1 MLVTELELLPATPQ
15 SLFFSIGLRN
25 NRCILYLEVYLLI
38 NCSIDHHFR
47 MQTLKE
53 VSKLRK

>member
-1 MLVTELELLPATPQ
+1 MLVTELELLSATPQ

-25 NRCILYLEVYLLI
+25 DRRILYLEVYLLI
-38 NCSIDHHFR
+38 NCSIVHHVR

-53 VSKLRK
+53 VSKL